1 MEFAV
6 IVVLQRRENKKGN
19 SSTIEPLLGN
29 FGKVCRRRPNSR
41 LAVKPQSTT
50 LDRPSKIVVLKNEA
64 QQMIANCGMGKL
76 STPSLQM
83 IDFIAFLF
91 HSLAFILFNIL
102 YWNGCL
108 EYIFFDV

>member
-6 IVVLQRRENKKGN
+6 IVVIHRREKTKGN

-29 FGKVCRRRPNSR
+29 FEKVCRSRPNSR
-41 LAVKPQSTT
+41 LSVTPLSAT
-50 LDRPSKIVVLKNEA
+50 LNRPSKVVALKSEA
-64 QQMIANCGMGKL
+64 QQLITDCGIGKL
-76 STPSLQM
+76 SIPSLQT
-83 IDFIAFLF
+83 IDCIAFLF
-91 HSLAFILFNIL
+91 HSLAFILFNFL